1 MALTARHVFA
11 SLLRDLVRERIKDAT
26 DRLAFGG
33 GVQTLEA
40 YREIVGEIR
49 GLNDAIELCDEAE
62 RKADERERG
71 R

>member
-1 MALTARHVFA
+1 MSLTTRDVF
-11 SLLRDLVRERIKDAT
+11 LHCVRELIRIRIESAK

-33 GVQTLEA
+33 GVTTFEA